1 MQYRRQTLFER
12 RLFSVR
18 VHNPWEQFI
27 ESVAQGLG
35 GGIIISLLTIAMGIV
50 IQPTQL
56 FLLCVIS
63 FLLACYHIQY
73 LCYAYSGG
81 VLSLLALIAK
91 TYPQGEAISWLRVIW
106 KPLVSLEFSSLFAFI
121 AILHLLES
129 YLLLRNSGKDSS
141 PLLVNGKRGML
152 VGVHQIQKFWLAPV
166 FVVAAVPPEL
176 AMPVGHP
183 SWWPLFST
191 LGTGFTIL
199 LFPVVIGHTTLAISS
214 LPSHK
219 IKRVSKQL
227 IYYSFILFG
236 LAWGIQFWGGAGI
249 LAAFWMILGHEAIMR
264 IGNWLEWKRPLL
276 FVPRPEGVVVLAVI
290 ANSPAAEMGIEVGD
304 VLQKINGIEIHHPDE
319 VYPALRSTSTFCK
332 MEVLNEQGHIKYL
345 QRTIYQGE
353 HHELGLIFAPDEQS
367 EYYVDLKPISIVQL
381 IRQQIQRGA

>member
-1 MQYRRQTLFER
+1 MFER

-18 VHNPWEQFI
+18 VHNPWEQFL
-27 ESVAQGLG
+27 ESVVQGLG
-35 GGIIISLLTIAMGIV
+35 GGIVVSLLTIAMGIV
-50 IQPTQL
+50 IQPSQL
-56 FLLCVIS
+56 LLLCVIS

-73 LCYAYSGG
+73 LCYAYAGG

-91 TYPQGEAISWLRVIW
+91 TWPQGASISWLSGIW
-106 KPLVSLEFSSLFAFI
+106 QTLITLDLSSLFALI

-129 YLLLRNSGKDSS
+129 FLLLRNGGKDSS
-141 PLLVNGKRGML
+141 PMLVNGKRGML
-152 VGVHQIQKFWLAPV
+152 VGVHQVQKFWLAPV

-176 AMPVGHP
+176 AIPVGHP
-183 SWWPLFST
+183 SWWPLLSSI
-191 LGTGFTIL
+191 GTGFTIL
-199 LFPVVIGHTTLAISS
+199 LIPVVIGHTSLAISS

-219 IKRVSKQL
+219 IKRVSKQ
-227 IYYSFILFG
+227 IIFYSFILLG
-236 LAWGIQFWGGAGI
+236 LALGIRFWAGAGV
-249 LAAFWMILGHEAIMR
+249 LAALWMILGHEVMIR

-276 FVPRPEGVVVLAVI
+276 FVPRREGVAVLAVI
-290 ANSPAAEMGIEVGD
+290 AHSPAAEMGIEVGD
-304 VLQKINGIEIHHPDE
+304 VLLKINGIEIHHPDE

-332 MEVLNEQGHIKYL
+332 MEVLNEKGHIKYL